1 MIFPSFKSDSQESRF
16 SFPRLNWM
24 LLLCAAAL
32 LCYGVLFVRSA
43 TSIRVGP
50 VHDIWLKMLFQW
62 IPLGLIAHVIFA
74 AVDYRKWVDHAW
86 ILYGGSIVLLI
97 LVLIPGIGTVTMGAR
112 RWLFGIFQPSEAAKL
127 AVIPFLAFLLTRSA
141 IQSEI
146 QRFWATL
153 FFAALPALLVLI
165 QPDMGSS
172 LPFGVAAIAML
183 YVSGCARKVLF
194 RILLTGII
202 LISIFLGAI
211 LIPETLPPEKKAKV
225 ERITDDFIFDHWKS
239 RILVFVFP
247 DRDPLGAG
255 WNKRQ
260 SEIAVGSGAV
270 WGKGYKKGTQNILG
284 YLPASVSSSDFIF
297 SVVAE
302 ETGFAGSLLLIALY
316 AGLLGSICVSGFLC
330 RDLVGRLICTGITAT
345 LFTHIF
351 VNLAMTIGKM
361 PITGIPLPLVSYGG
375 TFTITTLALLGL
387 AHSVSIHRHKV
398 DPFD

>member
-225 ERITDDFIFDHWKS
+225 ERITDNFIFDHWKS
-239 RILVFVFP
+239 RIL
-247 DRDPLGAG
+247 
-255 WNKRQ
+255 
-260 SEIAVGSGAV
+260 AVGSGAV

-330 RDLVGRLICTGITAT
+330 RDLVGRLVCTGITAT